1 MLNRRNLFVVVCVL
15 ILLLATAALSVP
27 RLAFGQA
34 TIPTRT
40 PVPDG
45 GSTSE
50 PEPEPTDDDGGDGGD
65 WKQPTPT
72 HEPEPTPVPSL
83 PPATAVPTLVIPTN
97 TPVVVASDTPIA
109 ISSATVPPA
118 TETPTATA
126 TVELFLLG
134 EEAVDFPP
142 NNQSF
147 PQAGPC
153 GVPPT
158 FTSLDANRVFAG
170 PDDAY
175 PLVSVIVKTEV
186 RPIVGRAAFA
196 DWWVIQLDGTGHAGW
211 IADESGIV
219 NGYTGRV
226 PIISAPDLNG
236 IAPTPGGN
244 IWVPTPDASCSAPE
258 LLAAVA
264 VDKADDNGQEAPPS
278 GKPDSLDNLTALSQS
293 EDGKSPLIQT
303 EGDSGVLDE
312 GQTDRSAAADPLL
325 TELADSAAPLELPGT
340 ATSQLPNL
348 MPVAGI
354 VLILAALIIGLLA
367 RKNRSGINQ

>member
-1 MLNRRNLFVVVCVL
+1 MFSRRNLFAVVCVL
-15 ILLLATAALSVP
+15 TLLLATAALSVP
-27 RLAFGQA
+27 RLAFGQS

-65 WKQPTPT
+65 WKEPTAT
-72 HEPEPTPVPSL
+72 HEPEPSPTPVPSL

-97 TPVVVASDTPIA
+97 TPVVVTSDTPT
-109 ISSATVPPA
+109 ATVPPA

-134 EEAVDFPP
+134 EEAVDFPA
-142 NNQSF
+142 NNQPF

-175 PLVSVIVKTEV
+175 QLVSLIVKTEV

-196 DWWVIQLDGTGHAGW
+196 NWWVIQLDGTGRAGW
-211 IADESGIV
+211 IADKSGIV
-219 NGYTGRV
+219 HGYTGRV

-258 LLAAVA
+258 LLATVA
-264 VDKADDNGQEAPPS
+264 LDKADGNGLEAPPS
-278 GKPDSLDNLTALSQS
+278 GKPDSLEKLTALSQS

-303 EGDSGVLDE
+303 AGDSGALNE
-312 GQTDRSAAADPLL
+312 GQTNRNAAADPLL

-340 ATSQLPNL
+340 ASSQLANL

-354 VLILAALIIGLLA
+354 VLILAALIIGLFA
-367 RKNRSGINQ
+367 RKNRSNISE